1 MPSPLRV
8 GLIGC
13 GRIAQ
18 LVHLNALGAADGIQV
33 VALADPDAERLHG
46 AAQKAPG
53 AVPYA
58 SAEDLLAK
66 SDAEAVVLCTPP
78 ALHAPG
84 AIAAFEAGKHVY
96 LEKPIGLELAD
107 ADAILMAQRAAGT
120 VGMMGFNY
128 RFHPLHREARQ
139 RVQRGEVGE
148 IIAVRTAFS
157 SPARSLPDWKATRE
171 GGGGALLDLAS
182 HHLDL
187 IPFLLGREITEVTAQ
202 TASRESEGDT
212 AILSLRLEGDVLV
225 QSLLS
230 MTSVSEDRF
239 EIYGTRGKLAY
250 DRQTSVEIDAR
261 GTDIAYGRK
270 GQIQREV
277 GSAVRSLRRAP
288 RMPGSPS
295 FQAAFEAFGRAA
307 RGGTMDGATLEDGR
321 RSLEL
326 VLAAERA
333 AEIGTTV
340 RMADALE
347 TA

>member
-1 MPSPLRV
+1 MSASLRV

-18 LVHLNALGAADGIQV
+18 LVHLNALRAADGIQV
-33 VALADPDAERLHG
+33 VALADPDPARLHE
-46 AAQKAPG
+46 ATQKAPG

-58 SAEDLLAK
+58 SADDLLHK
-66 SDAEAVVLCTPP
+66 SDADAVVLCTPP
-78 ALHAPG
+78 ALHASG

-96 LEKPIGLELAD
+96 LEKPIGLELTE
-107 ADAILMAQRAAGT
+107 ADAILAAQRAAGT

-128 RFHPLHREARQ
+128 RFHPLHLEARE
-139 RVQRGEVGE
+139 RIQRGDVGE
-148 IIAVRTAFS
+148 LVSLRTVFS
-157 SPARSLPDWKATRE
+157 SPARSLPDWKVARSS
-171 GGGGALLDLAS
+171 GGGVLLDLAS

-187 IPFLLGREITEVTAQ
+187 IPYLTGRDVVEIMSFTTSGQ
-202 TASRESEGDT
+202 SEADT
-212 AILSLRLEGDVLV
+212 AALSLRLEGNVLV
-225 QSLLS
+225 QSLFS

-239 EIYGTRGKLAY
+239 EIYGTMGQLSY

-261 GTDIAYGRK
+261 GQNVAYGRK
-270 GQIQREV
+270 GQLQREL
-277 GSAVRSLRRAP
+277 GTAVRSLRRAP
-288 RMPGSPS
+288 RVPGSPS

-307 RGGTMDGATLEDGR
+307 RGGPMEGAALEDGR

-333 AEIGTTV
+333 AATGDSV
-340 RMADALE
+340 RPTALA